1 MAESQ
6 DLKGYLIANQRLHV
20 TLYAAAN
27 NPEPLNMIRLSLGV
41 VWSIDE
47 HGVSRR
53 SIKNGRKP

>member
-20 TLYAAAN
+20 TLYAATN

-41 VWSIDE
+41 VWFIDE